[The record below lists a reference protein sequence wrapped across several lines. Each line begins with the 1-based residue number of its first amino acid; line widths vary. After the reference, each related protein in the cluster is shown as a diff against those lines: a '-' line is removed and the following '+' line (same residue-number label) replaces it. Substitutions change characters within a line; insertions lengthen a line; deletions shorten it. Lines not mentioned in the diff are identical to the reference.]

1 MNLKIIFNFGGN
13 IWTNG
18 TIPATRTTLQ
28 RRLKSLTANI
38 LPPRNYEIN
47 IGLSTVYRHLERL
60 VGENKVRKFI
70 SSAGESACFQE
81 QNKKCEHFHLKCTV
95 CGKLEHLSCKTLE
108 EISAHVLSEHGFSI
122 DPAKTVFYGKCR
134 ECGAK

>member
-1 MNLKIIFNFGGN
+1 MDKRYNTRHAEHVTEAIKEFNGEHF
-13 IWTNG
+13 
-18 TIPATRTTLQ
+18 
-28 RRLKSLTANI
+28 TAEELCNKC
-38 LPPRNYEIN
+38 REKGEN

-108 EISAHVLSEHGFSI
+108 EISAHVLYEHGFSI
-122 DPAKTVFYGKCR
+122 DPEKTVFYGNCR